1 MQLSAILLVAAASA
15 AFGLEVHEPAYAAGV
30 YAETRALFSPQG
42 YVVNGVVT
50 LVDGCPCHGAI
61 STERGSGANDGLYIL
76 AVAEGAC
83 TAEAQCTAAEA
94 ACAAQ
99 QAEASGVLLPEGFG
113 ERDGVG
119 GYWQPVSWRRR
130 PLEAAC
136 KQSPLPTAFISRDL
150 TALLRNASRAGD
162 AVNVTMSEPGDEG
175 FDCAVLDHVPVIFL
189 GFVPAWMA
197 ATALWAWNN
206 VRNWRHVRTLHHRL
220 SLVPALGLAQ
230 AGLSVLFYAHCPW
243 DMTPLIFFLGL
254 CWVLVTIAK
263 EPLVILCFVLVSK
276 GCAMQPRLHPACSP
290 VSGGCTPQ

>member
-1 MQLSAILLVAAASA
+1 MQPSAFLLVAAASA
-15 AFGLEVHEPAYAAGV
+15 AFGLEVHDPAYAAGV

-42 YVVNGVVT
+42 YVINGLVT
-50 LVDGCPCHGAI
+50 LVDACPCHGAI
-61 STERGSGANDGLYIL
+61 GTERGSGAYDGLIL

-83 TAEAQCTAAEA
+83 TEEAECTAAEA

-99 QAEASGVLLPEGFG
+99 QAEASGVLLPEGLG
-113 ERDGVG
+113 DRDGVG
-119 GYWQPVSWRRR
+119 GYWQPVSWRQR

-150 TALLRNASRAGD
+150 TALLRNASRTGD
-162 AVNVTMSEPGDEG
+162 AVNVTMTDPGDES

-197 ATALWAWNN
+197 AMALWTWNN
-206 VRNWRHVRTLHHRL
+206 LRNWRHVRDLHRRL

-243 DMTPLIFFLGL
+243 HMTPLVFFLGL

-276 GCAMQPRLHPACSP
+276 GCAMQPACIPPAAPCWEAAP
-290 VSGGCTPQ
+290 L